1 MRFSKGPERIHRR
14 HAPLLGE
21 HNDALLR
28 ELGLTPTELDA
39 LEADGV
45 IGGTLA

>member
-1 MRFSKGPERIHRR
+1 MRFSRGPEQIHRR

-28 ELGLTPTELDA
+28 ELGLTQAEIDG

-45 IGGTLA
+45 VGGTLA